1 MPARLTKPYAA
12 RLRLNVFTPL
22 PPVLTDIANHSAG
35 WLPHLAALADVAVW
49 TAQAGWELAD
59 APGLS
64 VREFDPA
71 SLPAHELNAADATFF
86 NFGNNA
92 GFHREI
98 FQAALQVPGIAVL
111 HDLSLQHFF
120 AALAGSQA
128 GAAAYLDL
136 MRRHHGAEGAA
147 DAERFLLG
155 KLPVDGLAER
165 YPLTLGAA
173 DRAIALVSH
182 NAAGV
187 EALRPRTRL
196 PVFYVPLSLRFSDVP
211 EPRRARSAP
220 PHRLVVFGFIG
231 ANRRLASTLQALAA
245 LPERGLFR
253 LDILGQIDDRAG
265 TEAMVAQLG
274 LGDEVRLHGYV
285 TTETL
290 NRALAEA
297 DLAINLR
304 FPTMGE
310 ASGSQLRIW
319 AHALP
324 SLVSR
329 VGWYATLPEDAVFH
343 VDPAD
348 EVAALVRHLTAF
360 HAGQERYL
368 AAGRRGREIVVAIHA
383 PERYADA
390 LLAIAAQAPA
400 LHAGRAALDLAHS
413 AAGALLEMLD
423 APTLRPTAPAVA
435 RAVAELMGLPD

>member
-1 MPARLTKPYAA
+1 MACPARLTI
-12 RLRLNVFTPL
+12 NVFTPL

-35 WLPHLAALADVAVW
+35 WLPHLAAQADVSVW

-64 VREFDPA
+64 VREFDPDH
-71 SLPAHELNAADATFF
+71 LPAHELNAADATFF

-128 GAAAYLDL
+128 GAAVYLEL

-147 DAERFLLG
+147 DAKRFLLG
-155 KLPVDGLAER
+155 KLPVDALAER

-173 DRAIALVSH
+173 GRAIALISH
-182 NAAGV
+182 NPAGV
-187 EALRPRTRL
+187 GALRPHTRL
-196 PVFYVPLSLRFSDVP
+196 PVFHVPLSLRFSDVP
-211 EPRRARSAP
+211 ERLRTRSDP
-220 PHRLVVFGFIG
+220 PYRLVVFGFIG

-253 LDILGQIDDRAG
+253 LDILGQVDDRAG
-265 TEAMVAQLG
+265 TEALVVQLG
-274 LGDEVRLHGYV
+274 LQDEVRLHGYV
-285 TTETL
+285 TTEAL
-290 NRALAEA
+290 NRALAGA
-297 DLAINLR
+297 DFAINLR

-324 SLVSR
+324 SVVSR

-348 EVAALVRHLTAF
+348 EVAELVRHMMAF
-360 HAGQERYL
+360 HADQESYL
-368 AAGRRGREIVVAIHA
+368 AAGRRGREVVLAVHA

-390 LLAIAAQAPA
+390 LITIAAQAPA

-413 AAGALLEMLD
+413 AASALLEMLD
-423 APTLRPTAPAVA
+423 AATLRPTAPAVA

>member
-1 MPARLTKPYAA
+1 MASPV
-12 RLRLNVFTPL
+12 RLRINVFTPL

-35 WLPHLAALADVAVW
+35 WLPHLAERADVAVW
-49 TAQAGWELAD
+49 TAQAGWEFPD
-59 APGLS
+59 APGLN

-71 SLPAHELNAADATFF
+71 SLPARELNAADATFF

-98 FQAALQVPGIAVL
+98 FEAAQLVPGVAVL

-120 AALAGSQA
+120 AALAGSRA
-128 GAAAYLDL
+128 GAAVYLDL

-155 KLPVDGLAER
+155 KLPVDALAER
-165 YPLTLGAA
+165 YPLTLGATG
-173 DRAIALVSH
+173 RAIAIVAH
-182 NAAGV
+182 NQAGAD
-187 EALRPRTRL
+187 ALRPRTRL
-196 PVFYVPLSLRFSDVP
+196 PVFHVPLSLRFSDVP
-211 EPRRARSAP
+211 EPRRPRAAP
-220 PHRLVVFGFIG
+220 PYLLVVFGFIG

-253 LDILGQIDDRAG
+253 LDILGHVEDRAG
-265 TEAMVAQLG
+265 TEALVAQLG

-285 TTETL
+285 APDAL
-290 NRALAEA
+290 NRALADA

-324 SLVSR
+324 SVVSR

-343 VDPAD
+343 IDPAN
-348 EVAALVRHLTAF
+348 EIPELVWHLLAFAADR
-360 HAGQERYL
+360 ERYL
-368 AAGRRGREIVVAIHA
+368 LAGRRGREIVLATHA

-390 LLAIAAQAPA
+390 LLAIAAQASA
-400 LHAGRAALDLAHS
+400 LHVGRAALDLAHS
-413 AAGALLEMLD
+413 AAGALLEMVD
-423 APTLRPTAPAVA
+423 APTLRPAAPGVA
-435 RAVAELMGLPD
+435 RAVTQLMGLPA